1 MKFVVKEFL
10 SARFVGYPAG
20 ADQAWPLPVGQFPIR
35 VFFEFSWQR
44 FGEDSRRTRIPK
56 ATAKSLIR
64 FNSRYFWP
72 FVASNDGGVRRA
84 FTAGK
89 EIQRPTRTMRGEPD
103 HLRVAR
109 WRPRVGVP
117 LSWAIPAA
125 PGWFSP

>member
-10 SARFVGYPAG
+10 SAASWVTPRALIRLDRFLS
-20 ADQAWPLPVGQFPIR
+20 DSFP
-35 VFFEFSWQR
+35 FEFSSSFPGNGLER
-44 FGEDSRRTRIPK
+44 IAGGPGYRKLRRN
-56 ATAKSLIR
+56 ALIR

-89 EIQRPTRTMRGEPD
+89 EIQRATRTMRGEPD

-109 WRPRVGVP
+109 
-117 LSWAIPAA
+117 
-125 PGWFSP
+125 

>member
-10 SARFVGYPAG
+10 SARFVGYP
-20 ADQAWPLPVGQFPIR
+20 QALTRLDRFLLNSFP
-35 VFFEFSWQR
+35 FEFSWQR

-56 ATAKSLIR
+56 ATAKCPIR

-109 WRPRVGVP
+109 
-117 LSWAIPAA
+117 
-125 PGWFSP
+125 